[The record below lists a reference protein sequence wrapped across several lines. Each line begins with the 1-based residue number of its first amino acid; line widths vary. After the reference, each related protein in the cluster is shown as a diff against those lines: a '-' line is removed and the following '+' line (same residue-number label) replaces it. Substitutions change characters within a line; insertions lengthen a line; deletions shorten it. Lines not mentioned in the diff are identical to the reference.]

1 MAELELRH
9 LRAVR
14 AVAATGSVSKASTL
28 LGISQPALTAQLK
41 RIEKILGGE
50 LFERSA
56 QGSRPTALGGFVLNR
71 ADALLADM
79 QALVVSARQHGDATR
94 PSMLRVGYIPL
105 LMIGGLIEQLGQR
118 LPQLDVQTWGEPA
131 AGMLLKLLSTGRV
144 DVALLERFD
153 GMEPHH
159 YDGLTVRQFATEP
172 IFIGIAEGHPAIKDD
187 AVSLSD
193 LADCDW
199 ILPPPH
205 ENAVRIRLQTACAD
219 AGFVPRVRHYTSEA
233 GTAGTLIAQGAVCLA
248 QAASAPPRGLRA
260 LPLTGDPIHTSLLF
274 AMRDNDALLPLM
286 EQVFRCVALAYRS
299 TIGRNPLF
307 QRWWDDHPE
316 AHSDLDAVLAE
327 IERNDNDSDG
337 E

>member
-50 LFERSA
+50 LFERGPH
-56 QGSRPTALGGFVLNR
+56 GSRPTPLGGFVLNR

-79 QALVVSARQHGDATR
+79 QSLVVSARQHGEAAK
-94 PSMLRVGYIPL
+94 PSMLRVGYVPL
-105 LMIGGLIEQLGQR
+105 LMIGGLIDQLHQR
-118 LPQLDVQTWGEPA
+118 LSTLDVQTWGEPA
-131 AGMLLKLLSTGRV
+131 AVMLLKLLSTGRV

-153 GMEPHH
+153 GMEAHH
-159 YDGLTVRQFATEP
+159 YDGLTVRQLATEP
-172 IFIGIAEGHPAIKDD
+172 IFVGIAEGHPAIHEDTVD
-187 AVSLSD
+187 LRD

-205 ENAVRIRLQTACAD
+205 ENAVRNRLQAVCAA
-219 AGFVPRVRHYTSEA
+219 AGFTPRVRHYTSEA

-248 QAASAPPRGLRA
+248 QAASAPPHGLRA
-260 LPLTGDPIHTSLLF
+260 LPLREDPIQTSLLF
-274 AMRDNDALLPLM
+274 AMRANDALLPLM
-286 EQVFRCVALAYRS
+286 DQVFLCVALAYRS
-299 TIGRNPLF
+299 TVDRNPLF
-307 QRWWDDHPE
+307 REWWDAHPE
-316 AHSDLDAVLAE
+316 AHAELDAVLA
-327 IERNDNDSDG
+327 DAG
-337 E
+337 V